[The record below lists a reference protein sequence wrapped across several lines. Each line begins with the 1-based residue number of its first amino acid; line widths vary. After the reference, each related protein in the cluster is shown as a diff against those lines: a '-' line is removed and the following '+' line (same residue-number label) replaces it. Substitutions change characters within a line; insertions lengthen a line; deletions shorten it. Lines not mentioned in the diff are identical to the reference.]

1 MHRMDYLH
9 SRVNSTLTSFF
20 LVLITMDYNV
30 SYYNALK
37 ELFLFVLRSFFSTLI
52 DWMRKFE
59 APEHG
64 LPLSILAPINPS

>member
-1 MHRMDYLH
+1 
-9 SRVNSTLTSFF
+9 
-20 LVLITMDYNV
+20 MDYNV

-37 ELFLFVLRSFFSTLI
+37 ELFLFVLRSFSSTLI

-64 LPLSILAPINPS
+64 LPLSILAPQSTPVNFC

>member
-1 MHRMDYLH
+1 
-9 SRVNSTLTSFF
+9 
-20 LVLITMDYNV
+20 MDYNV
-30 SYYNALK
+30 SYYNALKMKK